1 MSDTVS
7 PARVKRGISCSI
19 SVVLPLPDQ
28 PANPNTF
35 IRPRG
40 REPAPARG
48 LAEPL
53 DPKGRIL
60 TGPGCTPAGAS
71 KLVHAKV
78 TRKAEA
84 SAVVSRRRQESL
96 CCPAHR

>member
-7 PARVKRGISCSI
+7 PARVKHGISCSI

-60 TGPGCTPAGAS
+60 TGPSAPSAARRRAGG
-71 KLVHAKV
+71 
-78 TRKAEA
+78 
-84 SAVVSRRRQESL
+84 RRRQKRHVAGFVMQTEVDGQRLENS
-96 CCPAHR
+96 A